1 LKKYE
6 EVDKKSLKD
15 IMWHNLLGGISWGLG
30 ATLGLSLVLALVGFI
45 LRNIDF
51 IPVVGDFV
59 YKITEYIETTNTK
72 VDPDVDR

>member
-1 LKKYE
+1 MKKYE